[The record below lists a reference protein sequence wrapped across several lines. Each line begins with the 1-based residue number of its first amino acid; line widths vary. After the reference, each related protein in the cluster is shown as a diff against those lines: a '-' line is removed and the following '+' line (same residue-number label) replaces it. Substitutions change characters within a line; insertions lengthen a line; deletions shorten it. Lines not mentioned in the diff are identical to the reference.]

1 VLGIKSFSFSN
12 SDSSENCHLNQ
23 PLKGPTNIIKT
34 LAILFVAHSR
44 STNIAQK
51 YKRAHERERE
61 RERDAL
67 REGDILNLQQ
77 SEKYI

>member
-1 VLGIKSFSFSN
+1 MSQTG
-12 SDSSENCHLNQ
+12 ER
-23 PLKGPTNIIKT
+23 KT
-34 LAILFVAHSR
+34 
-44 STNIAQK
+44 
-51 YKRAHERERE
+51 KRERERE